1 MSVHVPALFV
11 NLVYLCNSCMWQICI
26 YRISKEIMKLCA
38 WTHSNYAYLLQCLN
52 ILNILNILKIL
63 TCIINA
69 VFLFYISSK
78 IYTLSLAY
86 KTRLMSVF
94 PYTATSKRN
103 PSFSLIQ
110 CWLDLMVLI
119 LILTCSLF
127 PGCTAYSHE
136 LFECRNSVKLNL
148 IRRGWK
154 G

>member
-11 NLVYLCNSCMWQICI
+11 NLVYLCNSCMWQICF
-26 YRISKEIMKLCA
+26 YRISKA

-52 ILNILNILKIL
+52 ILDMLGVL
-63 TCIINA
+63 TCVINA

-94 PYTATSKRN
+94 PYTATSKRI

-148 IRRGWK
+148 IRRGLK

>member
-1 MSVHVPALFV
+1 M
-11 NLVYLCNSCMWQICI
+11 
-26 YRISKEIMKLCA
+26 CA

-94 PYTATSKRN
+94 PYTATSKRI
-103 PSFSLIQ
+103 PIASL
-110 CWLDLMVLI
+110 
-119 LILTCSLF
+119 LF
-127 PGCTAYSHE
+127 NAD
-136 LFECRNSVKLNL
+136 
-148 IRRGWK
+148 
-154 G
+154 